1 MSSSQS
7 PDTPDDASIPLLT
20 ERLTLPPLELDT
32 TLPVEPQGPS
42 TSAPTMPLALDTSLP
57 LGLPQPPPPLRPAT
71 VPGRAAPAPAA
82 AATVPARAAPAPAAA
97 ATIPARAAPAPAAA
111 ATIPARPAPIP
122 APAAATVPPKPASVP
137 APAPATV
144 SAARATV
151 PDTASTHWTRIELEL
166 RSSILQAIADALP
179 QHVDNIVRTRMNDAV
194 ERLFTQLV
202 AETRLAVA
210 ASLRE
215 IVDQAVR
222 AELMRL
228 RRQKP

>member
-1 MSSSQS
+1 MSPSQS
-7 PDTPDDASIPLLT
+7 PDAPDDASIPLLT

-71 VPGRAAPAPAA
+71 PARSAQAPAPAAATVPVRSAPAPAPA
-82 AATVPARAAPAPAAA
+82 AATVPARAAPAPAPAA
-97 ATIPARAAPAPAAA
+97 ATVPARAATVAPRAAPVPAPAPAAA
-111 ATIPARPAPIP
+111 PAT
-122 APAAATVPPKPASVP
+122 APAARST
-137 APAPATV
+137 
-144 SAARATV
+144 AAEA
-151 PDTASTHWTRIELEL
+151 ASTHWTRIELEL

>member
-1 MSSSQS
+1 M
-7 PDTPDDASIPLLT
+7 
-20 ERLTLPPLELDT
+20 
-32 TLPVEPQGPS
+32 
-42 TSAPTMPLALDTSLP
+42 
-57 LGLPQPPPPLRPAT
+57 
-71 VPGRAAPAPAA
+71 
-82 AATVPARAAPAPAAA
+82 
-97 ATIPARAAPAPAAA
+97 
-111 ATIPARPAPIP
+111 
-122 APAAATVPPKPASVP
+122 
-137 APAPATV
+137 
-144 SAARATV
+144 

>member
-7 PDTPDDASIPLLT
+7 PEPPDDASIPLLT

-32 TLPVEPQGPS
+32 TFPLEPQGPS
-42 TSAPTMPLALDTSLP
+42 TSAPTVPLALDTSLP
-57 LGLPQPPPPLRPAT
+57 LGLPQPPPPLRPA
-71 VPGRAAPAPAA
+71 PAPARPAPAPASA
-82 AATVPARAAPAPAAA
+82 AATVPARPAPAPASAAATVPTRPALVPAPAAA
-97 ATIPARAAPAPAAA
+97 TVSP
-111 ATIPARPAPIP
+111 RPAPIP
-122 APAAATVPPKPASVP
+122 APAQGPATVPA
-137 APAPATV
+137 
-144 SAARATV
+144 AARATV
-151 PDTASTHWTRIELEL
+151 PDTASSSHWTRIELEL

-179 QHVDNIVRTRMNDAV
+179 QHVDNIVRTRMNDAID
-194 ERLFTQLV
+194 RLFTQLV

>member
-1 MSSSQS
+1 MSPSQS
-7 PDTPDDASIPLLT
+7 PDAPDDASIPLLT

-71 VPGRAAPAPAA
+71 VPARSAHAPAPAAATVPVRSAPAPAPA
-82 AATVPARAAPAPAAA
+82 AATVPARAAPV
-97 ATIPARAAPAPAAA
+97 PAPA
-111 ATIPARPAPIP
+111 P
-122 APAAATVPPKPASVP
+122 APAAATVAPRAAPVP
-137 APAPATV
+137 APATAP
-144 SAARATV
+144 AARSTAAEA
-151 PDTASTHWTRIELEL
+151 ASTHWTRIELEL

-228 RRQKP
+228 RRQEP

>member
-71 VPGRAAPAPAA
+71 VPARAAPAPAA

-97 ATIPARAAPAPAAA
+97 ATIPARPP
-111 ATIPARPAPIP
+111 PIP
-122 APAAATVPPKPASVP
+122 APAAATVPPKAAPVP

-151 PDTASTHWTRIELEL
+151 ADTASTHWTRIELEL